1 MAEAS
6 HASLGSQ
13 RHGKMKTPRG
23 GLLTRKAKPWLYG
36 SVRRKYYAKDAL
48 LADSAFV
55 ASLRE
60 ALSPLVSVSFNIP
73 LIPAQSNEVRS
84 FLATF
89 LLRPAA
95 NHKRDAYR
103 PACLSPP
110 PVLASGVTRRG
121 AAVCRAP
128 GRRSNP

>member
-1 MAEAS
+1 MRVKP
-6 HASLGSQ
+6 SL
-13 RHGKMKTPRG
+13 
-23 GLLTRKAKPWLYG
+23 LFG
-36 SVRRKYYAKDAL
+36 SVRRKYYAKVAL

-73 LIPAQSNEVRS
+73 LSPGQSNEVRS

-95 NHKRDAYR
+95 NS
-103 PACLSPP
+103 L
-110 PVLASGVTRRG
+110 
-121 AAVCRAP
+121 
-128 GRRSNP
+128 